1 MFANRLDSGESVFLA
16 RDLET
21 KLRDSKDVK
30 YRKLRILKEGI
41 IPINTEVDNAS
52 RTFTYEVWTSYGFAK
67 VVSGYRAGDVPSVD
81 VSCTEVTGKIFP
93 VMAKMSYD
101 FQEIREAAKANK
113 PLSARR
119 RDAVIRAIDTKLDK
133 VAWTGDTDHGLYGF
147 AQYPGIT
154 SATIPADGIGST
166 TTWSRKT
173 VDQIF
178 RDVANG
184 RAAIMTPTND
194 IEVPNALALPSS
206 VYQNIGSRLLNSANP
221 TGDTILSALKKM
233 LSDLGITQVYGLPEL
248 NTASSSG
255 GTRAVL
261 YNNDKDCTEFF
272 LPVTMEF
279 FAPIQDGLA
288 YDIPAQART
297 GGLKVYRTAAVAY
310 MDAI

>member
-1 MFANRLDSGESVFLA
+1 MYVNRLDAGESAFLN

-30 YRKLRILKEGI
+30 FRKLRILKEGI

-52 RTFTYEVWTSYGFAK
+52 KTFTYEVWDAYGFAK
-67 VVSGYRAGDVPSVD
+67 IVSGYRAGDIPSVD
-81 VSCTEVTGKIFP
+81 VSCTEVTGKFYP

-113 PLSARR
+113 PLSAKR
-119 RDAVIRAIDTKLDK
+119 RDAVIKAIDTKLDRT
-133 VAWTGDTDHGLYGF
+133 AWFGDSDYSLYGF
-147 AQYPGIT
+147 AQYPGVT
-154 SATIPADGIGST
+154 SATIPNDGTGST
-166 TTWSRKT
+166 TTWSTKT
-173 VDQIF
+173 VDLIF

-184 RAAIMTPTND
+184 RAAIMDPTND
-194 IEVPNALALPSS
+194 IEVPNALALPSK
-206 VYQNIGSRLLNSANP
+206 VYQNLGSRLLNSANP

-233 LSDLGITQVYGLPEL
+233 LMDLGITQVVGLPEL
-248 NTASSSG
+248 NTASSAG

-261 YNNDKDCTEFF
+261 YNNDKDCLEFF

-288 YDIPAQART
+288 YDVPAQART
-297 GGLKVYRTAAVAY
+297 GGTRIYRLPAVAY